1 MTDAE
6 ITLSPSGTA
15 ATVPVLVPAE
25 TLHIGTGRTR
35 RFVGR
40 EYGAGVSYFFVDN
53 DPGQGPGLHWH
64 PYPETWVVLEGT
76 ARIIVGDAELVATC
90 GDTATVPAG
99 VWYRFTNTGDGPL
112 RMLCIHASDT
122 IIQIWADGPADR

>member
-15 ATVPVLVPAE
+15 ARAPVLVPAE
-25 TLHIGTGRTR
+25 TLRIGTGRTR

-40 EYGAGVSYFFVDN
+40 EHGAGVSYFFVDN

-76 ARIIVGDAELVATC
+76 ARIIVGDAELVATF

-99 VWYRFTNTGDGPL
+99 VWHRFTNTGDGPL

>member
-15 ATVPVLVPAE
+15 ATAPVLVPAE
-25 TLHIGTGRTR
+25 TLRIGTGRTR

-40 EYGAGVSYFFVDN
+40 EHGAGVSYFFVDN

-64 PYPETWVVLEGT
+64 PYP
-76 ARIIVGDAELVATC
+76 
-90 GDTATVPAG
+90 
-99 VWYRFTNTGDGPL
+99 
-112 RMLCIHASDT
+112 
-122 IIQIWADGPADR
+122 